1 MCERTL
7 QPVFRPPPLVFSV
20 YPFLRRAPRLCFA
33 CAGSCIFYCRLGMP
47 SACSAPRA
55 CRTAQPRRVGPAA
68 WVWASNGWSVVTG
81 AQQMEAGPSAAPAD
95 DRPDTGSTGS
105 IMAAPILEGSAD
117 LLEERMPPQHVAAEA
132 PRVPEKQTTR
142 RQMVFTEK
150 TSVFSGQRYRVFTA
164 EEVRRHNTP
173 HDCWL
178 VAHGRVYDVTTFLQ
192 RHPAGDRSIMRHAGT
207 DSTIDFDFHPAHAQ
221 KMWAP
226 FMLGYVEGHETCT
239 IS

>member
-1 MCERTL
+1 
-7 QPVFRPPPLVFSV
+7 
-20 YPFLRRAPRLCFA
+20 
-33 CAGSCIFYCRLGMP
+33 
-47 SACSAPRA
+47 
-55 CRTAQPRRVGPAA
+55 
-68 WVWASNGWSVVTG
+68 
-81 AQQMEAGPSAAPAD
+81 MEAGPSAAPAD
-95 DRPDTGSTGS
+95 DRPPTGSTGS
-105 IMAAPILEGSAD
+105 IMADPILEGSAD

>member
-1 MCERTL
+1 
-7 QPVFRPPPLVFSV
+7 
-20 YPFLRRAPRLCFA
+20 
-33 CAGSCIFYCRLGMP
+33 
-47 SACSAPRA
+47 
-55 CRTAQPRRVGPAA
+55 
-68 WVWASNGWSVVTG
+68 
-81 AQQMEAGPSAAPAD
+81 MEAGPSAAPAD

-117 LLEERMPPQHVAAEA
+117 LLEERMPPQHVAAET